1 LHKENEIIVNR
12 QLKDSLFTHLFK
24 DIKYLKKLYSA
35 LYDDADSYEDE
46 DFKLITLE
54 NTLVYDIYND
64 LGLLVKDKFIL
75 LVEAQSGYNPNMAV
89 RLLIYIANSYYNYI
103 FDNSLNIY
111 GTKKIELPK
120 PEFILIYTGTRKFES
135 DVLRL
140 SDSYCHKYDITLELI
155 VKIITADTVR
165 NNIISE
171 YISFCQKYD
180 SLREGL
186 TSKDDIFKALV
197 ATIDYCKGN
206 DILKEFLETKEREV
220 MEVMMG
226 LFTQEQATN
235 MILKERYNEGRLEG
249 ERKGRLE
256 GRLEGIQ
263 EKTVSIAKAMKEQNF
278 HTDMIISITG
288 LSKEEIDNL

>member
-1 LHKENEIIVNR
+1 MR
-12 QLKDSLFTHLFK
+12 
-24 DIKYLKKLYSA
+24 
-35 LYDDADSYEDE
+35 
-46 DFKLITLE
+46 
-54 NTLVYDIYND
+54 
-64 LGLLVKDKFIL
+64 VK
-75 LVEAQSGYNPNMAV
+75 
-89 RLLIYIANSYYNYI
+89 
-103 FDNSLNIY
+103 
-111 GTKKIELPK
+111 
-120 PEFILIYTGTRKFES
+120 
-135 DVLRL
+135 
-140 SDSYCHKYDITLELI
+140 
-155 VKIITADTVR
+155 
-165 NNIISE
+165 

-220 MEVMMG
+220 MDVMMG

-249 ERKGRLE
+249 RLEGKLEGKLE

>member
-1 LHKENEIIVNR
+1 MNKEDEIIVNR

-24 DIKYLKKLYSA
+24 DIKYLKQLYSA
-35 LYDDADSYEDE
+35 LYDDAENYEDE

-64 LGLLVKDKFIL
+64 LGLLVKDKLIL

-120 PEFILIYTGTRKFES
+120 PEFILIYTGTMKFES
-135 DVLRL
+135 DILRL
-140 SDSYCHKYDITLELI
+140 SDSYRHKDDITLELI
-155 VKIITADTVR
+155 VKIITADTAR

-180 SLREGL
+180 SLKEGL
-186 TSKDDIFKALV
+186 KSKDDIFKALV
-197 ATIDYCKGN
+197 ATIEYCKGN

-235 MILKERYNEGRLEG
+235 MILKERYNEGKLEG
-249 ERKGRLE
+249 KLE

-263 EKTVSIAKAMKEQNF
+263 ENTVSIAKAMKEQGLPM
-278 HTDMIISITG
+278 DLIISITG
-288 LSKEEIDNL
+288 LTKEEITRL